1 MWLVTLC
8 YSSILSCGYFC
19 ILSPGYSMFF
29 VFLYCDHRDIHVLT
43 ASFPTRRSSD
53 LPVTSLNAPR
63 FPGGFGWLMPEL
75 FRAFDIIC
83 FCKHQRHGGIEACR
97 ARRWTVIRRC
107 GEPARQQRSEEH
119 TSELQSLMRISYAV
133 FCLNKK
139 KKKNTN
145 NNYNPPLNTPKD
157 RRRN

>member
-63 FPGGFGWLMPEL
+63 LPGGFGWLMPEL

-107 GEPARQQRSEEH
+107 GEPARQQRNVAIPHRWARFVVAIGLSALLYPLFH
-119 TSELQSLMRISYAV
+119 RDSARIRDRKSTR
-133 FCLNKK
+133 LNSSH
-139 KKKNTN
+139 
-145 NNYNPPLNTPKD
+145 
-157 RRRN
+157 